1 MHQILYPSKTLLSQ
15 RKSMYQETIYVIFC
29 VLSLGISAISF
40 IMARKRQTRLHHA
53 LLILIV
59 INAGWVLTYLL
70 SLLGSQIAWVPRAL
84 MMATDLFAFCLPM
97 AFLHFAYLFTAIE
110 GKWRWWLWLIPFV
123 FFLIVYIPGLW
134 SETMLAYRTIY
145 LPGKGYRVMGA
156 PNSIAT
162 VLIIINMLLSL
173 YGVGRIV
180 YGLLRINPNFR
191 AIASILSGAI
201 IGLTILSGLQTFI
214 FFDIIGGLDYTPL
227 LISIIIF
234 ATVYFIVNNNIEN
247 LAILSR
253 DLYFD
258 DFLVGAFV
266 INPQGIILDA
276 NRQACQIIQQDV
288 KHVLG
293 KRAADFLPYE
303 EIQQTMQQPTA
314 VYPWITP
321 QQREFEVHARP
332 LTTEYDEI
340 IGTIITLQDVTDYN
354 ILLQK
359 TIELSIRDSLTNTYN
374 RRHLEEMLEKQFSH
388 AQRYKTPY
396 SLMMIDLNLLKRI
409 NDEFGHTVGDKVLI
423 HAVDILQR
431 EVRTAD
437 SISRYGGD
445 EFVVLMPQ
453 TSLKG
458 ALTAANRILL
468 HCLSSP
474 VSTLAGTIFLSLSL
488 GIATWDPAQPA
499 IKDITFDEL
508 LKQADEAMYFAK
520 ESSAGHIAYFQNG
533 ICQLVVGAPDATSDV

>member
-1 MHQILYPSKTLLSQ
+1 
-15 RKSMYQETIYVIFC
+15 MYQETIYIIFC
-29 VLSLGISAISF
+29 VLSLIISTISF
-40 IMARKRQTRLHHA
+40 SLARKHQTRLFHS
-53 LLILIV
+53 LMVLIV

-70 SLLGSQIAWVPRAL
+70 SLLGSQIIWVPRAL
-84 MMATDLFAFCLPM
+84 MAVTDLFAFYLPIS
-97 AFLHFAYLFTAIE
+97 FLHFAYLFTTIE
-110 GKWRWWLWLIPFV
+110 GKWRWWLWLIPIV
-123 FFLIVYIPGLW
+123 FFLIIYVPGLW
-134 SETMLAYRTIY
+134 GETLIAYRTIF
-145 LPGKGYRVMGA
+145 LPGKGYRVMGT
-156 PNSIAT
+156 PKTIAT

-201 IGLTILSGLQTFI
+201 TGLTILSGLQTFV
-214 FFDIIGGLDYTPL
+214 FFNIIGGLDYTPL

-258 DFLVGAFV
+258 DFLIGAFV

-276 NRQACQIIQQDV
+276 NRRACQIIQRDIKQ
-288 KHVLG
+288 VLG

-303 EIQQTMQQPTA
+303 EVQQTMQQPNA
-314 VYPWITP
+314 VFPWVTP

-388 AQRYKTPY
+388 ARRYKTPY
-396 SLMMIDLNLLKRI
+396 SVMMIDLNLLKRI
-409 NDEFGHTVGDKVLI
+409 NDEFGHTVGDQVLI
-423 HAVDILQR
+423 HAVDILQK

-437 SISRYGGD
+437 SISRFGGD
-445 EFVVLMPQ
+445 EFVVLLPQ

-458 ALTAANRILL
+458 AMTAANRILL

-474 VSTLAGTIFLSLSL
+474 VSTLAGTIFLSLSI
-488 GIATWDPAQPA
+488 GIATWDTEASA
-499 IKDITFDEL
+499 DSDITYDDL

-520 ESSAGHIAYFQNG
+520 ENSAGHVAYFQNG
-533 ICQLVVGAPDATSDV
+533 ICQLVMGMPDPPSDISPKVD

>member
-1 MHQILYPSKTLLSQ
+1 
-15 RKSMYQETIYVIFC
+15 MYQETIYIIFC
-29 VLSLGISAISF
+29 ILSLSISVVSF
-40 IMARKRQTRLHHA
+40 IMTRKRQTRLFHS
-53 LLILIV
+53 LMVLIL

-70 SLLGSQIAWVPRAL
+70 SLLGSKVVWVPRVL
-84 MMATDLFAFCLPM
+84 MMATDFFAFYLPM
-97 AFLHFAYLFTAIE
+97 AFLYFAYLFTTVE
-110 GKWRWWLWLIPFV
+110 GNWRWWLWLIPIAFY
-123 FFLIVYIPGLW
+123 LIIYVPGLW
-134 SETMLAYRTIY
+134 GETMLAYRTIY
-145 LPGKGYRVMGA
+145 LPGKGYRVMGT

-191 AIASILSGAI
+191 TTASILSGAI
-201 IGLTILSGLQTFI
+201 AGLTLLSALQTFV
-214 FFDIIGGLDYTPL
+214 FLDIIGGFDYTPL

-234 ATVYFIVNNNIEN
+234 ATVYFIVNNHIEN
-247 LAILSR
+247 LTFLSR

-266 INPQGIILDA
+266 LNPQGIILDA
-276 NRQACQIIQQDV
+276 NRRACQVIQQDINQ
-288 KHVLG
+288 VLG
-293 KRAADFLPYE
+293 KKASDFLPYE
-303 EIQQTMQQPTA
+303 EIQQTRQQPNA
-314 VYPWITP
+314 VYPWVTP

-332 LTTEYDEI
+332 LTTEYEEI

-354 ILLQK
+354 ILLKK

-388 AQRYKTPY
+388 AQRYKIPY

-423 HAVDILQR
+423 QTVDILQK

-488 GIATWDPAQPA
+488 GIATWDPEQPA
-499 IKDITFDEL
+499 IKDITYDDL

-520 ESSAGHIAYFQNG
+520 ESSAGHVAYFQNG
-533 ICQLVVGAPDATSDV
+533 ICQLVVGSNGQTSDVLQKVD

>member
-1 MHQILYPSKTLLSQ
+1 
-15 RKSMYQETIYVIFC
+15 MYQETIYVIFC

-40 IMARKRQTRLHHA
+40 SMACKRQTRLHHA

-70 SLLGSQIAWVPRAL
+70 SLLGSQTAWVPRVL
-84 MMATDLFAFCLPM
+84 MMVTDLFALFVPM
-97 AFLHFAYLFTAIE
+97 AFLHFAYLFTTIE
-110 GKWRWWLWLIPFV
+110 GKWRWWLWLIPIAFY
-123 FFLIVYIPGLW
+123 LIIYVPGLW
-134 SETMLAYRTIY
+134 GETMFAYRTIY

-173 YGVGRIV
+173 YSVGRIV

-191 AIASILSGAI
+191 AIASILSAAI
-201 IGLTILSGLQTFI
+201 TGLTILSGLQTFV

-234 ATVYFIVNNNIEN
+234 ATVFFIVNNNIEN

-276 NRQACQIIQQDV
+276 NRRACQIIQRDIKQ
-288 KHVLG
+288 VLG
-293 KRAADFLPYE
+293 KRAVDFLPYE

-314 VYPWITP
+314 VYPWVTP

-332 LTTEYDEI
+332 LTTEYAEI

-388 AQRYKTPY
+388 AHRYKAPY
-396 SLMMIDLNLLKRI
+396 SVMMIDLNLLKRI
-409 NDEFGHTVGDKVLI
+409 NDEFGHTVGDQVLI
-423 HAVDILQR
+423 HTVDVLQR

-445 EFVVLMPQ
+445 EFVVLLPQ
-453 TSLKG
+453 TPLTG

-474 VSTLAGTIFLSLSL
+474 VSTLAGTIFLSLSI
-488 GIATWDPAQPA
+488 GIATWDPEQSTA
-499 IKDITFDEL
+499 KDITYDGL

-520 ESSAGHIAYFQNG
+520 ENSAGHVAYFQNG
-533 ICQLVVGAPDATSDV
+533 ICQLVVGLPDPTSDTPPNVD